1 MSTILVQ
8 VIVGGLLLGAVYALF
23 SSGLTLVWG
32 MMNIVNFAHGDFVM
46 LGMYVAFVVYTLF
59 GAGPLLGAPVAML
72 ALATVGV
79 IVYFGLIRDIMKG
92 PMLAQILG
100 TFGLALLLRYSVFWW
115 FGANFLSLPEN
126 IVGGTFEIAGLRLQA
141 SRLLAGAVALL
152 VTLGL
157 HLLLTRTS
165 LGSKML
171 AVAEDSTA
179 AQLMGIRPD
188 TMQAIAWAIAAGA
201 TGLAGAL
208 IATFFYI
215 VPTVGETL
223 GIVAFVTVSLGGF
236 GSVPGALMAGLLI
249 GVIESLSAYWI
260 GAVYKDMVVYSLFL
274 GFLWFRPQ
282 GLMGKT

>member
-1 MSTILVQ
+1 MSSILVQ

-46 LGMYVAFVVYTLF
+46 LGMYVAFVVWTLF
-59 GAGPLLGAPVAML
+59 GAGPWLGAPLAAL
-72 ALATVGV
+72 ALATLGV
-79 IVYFGLIRDIMKG
+79 VVYFGLIRDIMKG

-115 FGANFLSLPEN
+115 FGANFLSLPGN
-126 IVGGTFEIAGLRLQA
+126 IVGGTFDILGLRIEA
-141 SRLLAGAVALL
+141 SRL
-152 VTLGL
+152 
-157 HLLLTRTS
+157 
-165 LGSKML
+165 L

-179 AQLMGIRPD
+179 AELMGIRPD

-236 GSVPGALMAGLLI
+236 GSVPGALVAGLLI
-249 GVIESLSAYWI
+249 GVIESLSAYLI